1 MALVPLASF
10 AQDDVVDEHLLAAK
24 RMLEATKFTDRF
36 DAILPDTSISLKR
49 QLTNNEPDKALDI
62 DVIVDE
68 EALLLAA
75 RRGSL
80 ETEAIK
86 LVAKSYTI
94 EELDLMTDFFSSSAG
109 QKYLNGMPLVF
120 QDLDKAARIWSAG
133 IKRDLTQNVIR
144 RINELTR

>member
-1 MALVPLASF
+1 MALGSF

>member
-1 MALVPLASF
+1 MALVSL
-10 AQDDVVDEHLLAAK
+10 AQDEVVDEHTAAAK

-36 DAILPDTSISLKR
+36 DTILPDTSISLKR

-68 EALLLAA
+68 EALLLAT

-86 LVAKSYTI
+86 LVAESYTI
-94 EELDLMTDFFSSSAG
+94 EELNSMTNFFSSPAG

-133 IKRDLTQNVIR
+133 IKRDLTQNVVR
-144 RINELTR
+144 RINELSR